1 MTKTL
6 FSIGEMAKLFAV
18 SVPTMRYYDQI
29 GLLPPEYTDPATG
42 YRYYSTR
49 QFERLNTIKYL
60 RGLSVP
66 IGKIKCVCENRELP
80 GLVGLLREQQGEI
93 ARHRQELEL
102 AEQKLQNRLAQLEE
116 AQTGQREVIE
126 ERWFGPRPVAYL
138 RREIPLDEDLELP
151 IRELE
156 RQNRLEAA
164 MFLGK
169 VGVAVSREDL
179 LTRRMDRFCGIFVFL
194 EGREQA
200 EAQTCLAASE
210 YLVLRFGG
218 VHQDA
223 ASYYR
228 QMLAY
233 LSERGYRLAGD
244 SVEIA
249 LIDGGITGDE
259 AQFVTELQIPFSR

>member
-1 MTKTL
+1 MRIWNSPSGSWSGRTDWRRPCFWGRWGWQSAGRISSPAGWT
-6 FSIGEMAKLFAV
+6 GFA
-18 SVPTMRYYDQI
+18 
-29 GLLPPEYTDPATG
+29 A
-42 YRYYSTR
+42 
-49 QFERLNTIKYL
+49 
-60 RGLSVP
+60 
-66 IGKIKCVCENRELP
+66 
-80 GLVGLLREQQGEI
+80 
-93 ARHRQELEL
+93 
-102 AEQKLQNRLAQLEE
+102 
-116 AQTGQREVIE
+116 
-126 ERWFGPRPVAYL
+126 
-138 RREIPLDEDLELP
+138 
-151 IRELE
+151 
-156 RQNRLEAA
+156 
-164 MFLGK
+164 FLCSWK
-169 VGVAVSREDL
+169 
-179 LTRRMDRFCGIFVFL
+179 
-194 EGREQA
+194 GREQA

>member
-1 MTKTL
+1 M
-6 FSIGEMAKLFAV
+6 
-18 SVPTMRYYDQI
+18 
-29 GLLPPEYTDPATG
+29 
-42 YRYYSTR
+42 
-49 QFERLNTIKYL
+49 
-60 RGLSVP
+60 
-66 IGKIKCVCENRELP
+66 
-80 GLVGLLREQQGEI
+80 
-93 ARHRQELEL
+93 

-164 MFLGK
+164 MFLGRWGWQSAGGSPHPPDGP
-169 VGVAVSREDL
+169 VLRHLCVLGRAGAGGGANL
-179 LTRRMDRFCGIFVFL
+179 PCGIGVF
-194 EGREQA
+194 GSSVWRGSSG
-200 EAQTCLAASE
+200 CG
-210 YLVLRFGG
+210 VLLPA
-218 VHQDA
+218 DA
-223 ASYYR
+223 G
-228 QMLAY
+228 
-233 LSERGYRLAGD
+233 LSIGAGYRLAGD

>member
-1 MTKTL
+1 MPKSPAI
-6 FSIGEMAKLFAV
+6 SILRNRCPEKWRPLAV
-18 SVPTMRYYDQI
+18 
-29 GLLPPEYTDPATG
+29 G
-42 YRYYSTR
+42 
-49 QFERLNTIKYL
+49 
-60 RGLSVP
+60 
-66 IGKIKCVCENRELP
+66 
-80 GLVGLLREQQGEI
+80 
-93 ARHRQELEL
+93 
-102 AEQKLQNRLAQLEE
+102 
-116 AQTGQREVIE
+116 
-126 ERWFGPRPVAYL
+126 RWL
-138 RREIPLDEDLELP
+138 
-151 IRELE
+151 
-156 RQNRLEAA
+156 
-164 MFLGK
+164 
-169 VGVAVSREDL
+169 
-179 LTRRMDRFCGIFVFL
+179 
-194 EGREQA
+194 REQA